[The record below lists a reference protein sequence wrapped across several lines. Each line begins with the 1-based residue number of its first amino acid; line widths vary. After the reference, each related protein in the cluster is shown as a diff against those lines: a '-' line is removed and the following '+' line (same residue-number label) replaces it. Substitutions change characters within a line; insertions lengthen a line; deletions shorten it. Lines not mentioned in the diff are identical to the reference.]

1 MSSELIEEA
10 LGINVITRELLEYAK
25 KVKDILE
32 KSPRKVKKKR
42 KIITTEDFSGIETKF
57 RIAFGYGG
65 LLIKALSMESFTIR
79 ELSFYAKTDE
89 SIVRKWIEEAI
100 SEGLLRQERDKYVV
114 DKKRIKEF
122 LEEVGYAIIDF
133 ASKVV

>member
-1 MSSELIEEA
+1 ML
-10 LGINVITRELLEYAK
+10 K

-100 SEGLLRQERDKYVV
+100 SEGLLRQEGDKYVV
-114 DKKRIKEF
+114 DKKRVKEF
-122 LEEVGYAIIDF
+122 LEEIGYAIIDF